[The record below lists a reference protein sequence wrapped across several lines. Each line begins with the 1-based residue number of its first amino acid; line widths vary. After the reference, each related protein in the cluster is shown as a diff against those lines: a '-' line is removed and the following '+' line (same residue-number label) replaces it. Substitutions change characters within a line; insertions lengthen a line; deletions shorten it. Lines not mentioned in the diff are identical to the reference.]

1 MKKINA
7 HVRIGEGNER
17 KIEIDYDC
25 LIMIKIVDASSA
37 SFVHPFPSFCI
48 LLSMTWL
55 RMCV

>member
-48 LLSMTWL
+48 LLSMT
-55 RMCV
+55 